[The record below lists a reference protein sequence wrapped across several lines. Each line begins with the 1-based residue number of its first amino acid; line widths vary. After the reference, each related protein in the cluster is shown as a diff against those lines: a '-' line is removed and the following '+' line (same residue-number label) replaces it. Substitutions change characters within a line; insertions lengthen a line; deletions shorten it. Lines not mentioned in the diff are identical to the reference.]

1 MVDITFPTFDQ
12 GDVTVDSA
20 DIMGL
25 TTSGAQTLVVM
36 DDGHTVYNS
45 PAPEELF
52 EIAIASG
59 GGPVV
64 TANA

>member
-20 DIMGL
+20 DIL
-25 TTSGAQTLVVM
+25 SLHTSGAQTLVVM
-36 DDGHTVYNS
+36 KDNHTVYNT

-52 EIAIASG
+52 AIAIASG